1 MAALSEQLARQELRN
16 NIRDRDLIKA
26 RLVLAHFHEF
36 PAMEQAWVIEALAE
50 CRDDFALPLLAMLA
64 SSEQETHLHLPE
76 LQELILARALNNPG
90 FIVAQLARQTPEQ
103 AFYVR
108 IAGDLA
114 LGAAVPALKE
124 IIMTATATALLAA
137 AIEALARVGDAES
150 VGVVAEMLYAEEEAL
165 VRCAVEALG
174 RFATP
179 AAMLRL
185 AERLGK
191 SEAIDLMIVEVF
203 ARVQDEISLHAL
215 NGVLRSRSPE
225 VRNYCKKKMGEIG
238 AKCVGLLVENLAG
251 KDPDLVIDSL
261 NLLQEIG
268 DPAALLPVRQLINGH
283 PRNANVRF
291 AAYETLASLPRRPG
305 DYVLAGGLTD
315 PVETVRLAAARAIDH
330 NLDEVLAAGIA
341 NMVNRRDGEA
351 SAIVRAI
358 IDAQAGRLF
367 LALLDNDHFRTT
379 AMAYLLRAHADLR
392 GFFAA
397 LLARHGREELAAELA
412 VAAEAAEARERI
424 CAVDDSGMIL
434 SVYRT
439 VLNELNFE
447 PVLFREPAKALAWLE
462 RERPLLVCTDLN
474 MPEMTGIEL
483 IRRLRRL
490 YGKEELPVVLV
501 TTQEDRQD
509 NEAAR
514 EAGANAILHKPFDA
528 GKLGAVLMEI
538 FHER

>member
-16 NIRDRDLIKA
+16 NVRDRDLIKA

-64 SSEQETHLHLPE
+64 TSEQETHLHLPE

-103 AFYVR
+103 ALYVR

-124 IIMTATATALLAA
+124 IIMTATDTALLAA
-137 AIEALARVGDAES
+137 AIEALARIGDAGS

-191 SEAIDLMIVEVF
+191 SEAIDLAIVEVF
-203 ARVQDEISLHAL
+203 ARVQDEISLRTL
-215 NGVLRSRSPE
+215 NGVLRSRSS
-225 VRNYCKKKMGEIG
+225 VLRNHCKKKMGGIG
-238 AKCVGLLVENLAG
+238 ARCLGLLVENLAG

-291 AAYETLASLPRRPG
+291 AAYEALASLPRRPG

-341 NMVNRRDGEA
+341 NMVNRMDGEA

-412 VAAEAAEARERI
+412 VAAEAAAARERV

-439 VLNELNFE
+439 VLSELHFE
-447 PVLFREPAKALAWLE
+447 PVLFREPAEALAWLE

-483 IRRLRRL
+483 IRRLRRR